1 MEDFKGRLSR
11 LMKEK
16 NFNNSSLGRE
26 IEKVPSAVK
35 KWVDGEGMPEL
46 KAIDKIAKIL
56 QVSPAY
62 LLYGVE
68 ETPPMVLR
76 EPEPVYGVEITKDEL
91 IEFYKWKA
99 EKANNEAETAT
110 KQVERLKSTEV
121 DAK

>member
-1 MEDFKGRLSR
+1 MEDFKGRLAR

-26 IEKVPSAVK
+26 IDKVPSTVK

-46 KAIDKIAKIL
+46 KAIDKIASTL

-68 ETPPMVLR
+68 DLNPKIGISSE
-76 EPEPVYGVEITKDEL
+76 EL
-91 IEFYKWKA
+91 IEFFKWKS
-99 EKANNEAETAT
+99 EKATKEAEIANL
-110 KQVERLKSTEV
+110 QVERLKSTEV